1 MAVQQCS
8 LAQALALLG
17 EYLVIDT
24 FFFCNKESLLNQEQW
39 NQTIKEYGFNMQ
51 LESEDFTLSE
61 EPIFIAATFE
71 GLESGFDLSLR
82 PYDRQDWNLEDEDL
96 DLISKFDSV
105 LTFSTYSN
113 AQEIAGM
120 LGAISSLATK
130 TGSYIGDDFFSGEIV
145 EPAKAIEWAQDI
157 LPGTRN
163 QFDGPSTIRTELG

>member
-24 FFFCNKESLLNQEQW
+24 FLFCNKESLLNKDQW

-82 PYDRQDWNLEDEDL
+82 PYDRQD
-96 DLISKFDSV
+96 
-105 LTFSTYSN
+105 
-113 AQEIAGM
+113 
-120 LGAISSLATK
+120 
-130 TGSYIGDDFFSGEIV
+130 
-145 EPAKAIEWAQDI
+145 
-157 LPGTRN
+157 
-163 QFDGPSTIRTELG
+163 

>member
-24 FFFCNKESLLNQEQW
+24 FLFCNKESLLNKDQW

-51 LESEDFTLSE
+51 LVAEDFTLSE

-71 GLESGFDLSLR
+71 GLESGFNLSLR

-96 DLISKFDSV
+96 DLISTFDSV

-130 TGSYIGDDFFSGEIV
+130 TDSYIGDDFFSGKVV
-145 EPAKAIEWAQDI
+145 EPAKAIERARDI

>member
-24 FFFCNKESLLNQEQW
+24 FFFCNKENLLNKKQW
-39 NQTIKEYGFNMQ
+39 SQTIKENGFNMK
-51 LESEDFTLSE
+51 LEAE
-61 EPIFIAATFE
+61 FE
-71 GLESGFDLSLR
+71 GLESGFDLSLK

-96 DLISKFDSV
+96 DLISKFDNV

-113 AQEIAGM
+113 AQEIAGVI
-120 LGAISSLATK
+120 GAISCLATK
-130 TGSYIGDDFFSGEIV
+130 TDSYIGDDFFSGKVV

-157 LPGTRN
+157 LPGTRD
-163 QFDGPSTIRTELG
+163 QFDGPSTIRTEIGQPQG